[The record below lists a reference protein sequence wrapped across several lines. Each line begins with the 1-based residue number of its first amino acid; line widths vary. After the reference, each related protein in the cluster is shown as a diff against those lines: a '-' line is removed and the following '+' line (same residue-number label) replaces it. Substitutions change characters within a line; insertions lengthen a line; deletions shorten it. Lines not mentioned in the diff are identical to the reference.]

1 MEKNEG
7 LVSII
12 MLSHNQARFVEES
25 VRSVIAQT
33 YQNWELLFMDDSSK
47 DETIQLLMQLK
58 EEDDKL
64 RMSYGGELSSRIKVY
79 QNVYE
84 KGEMATLKS
93 ALKDARGKWIAF
105 LDAGDVWKP
114 EKLEK
119 QIRFMEEHRHAFS
132 YTNYGII
139 DKHSKSRGAVIS
151 GPKEID
157 EQLMLKCFWPG
168 MLTVMYDAKKIKKVK
183 VPAFKESNFYAL
195 LMRLSEKAKCYLLEE
210 NLASNRTKRGLFN
223 GMPLKKKLAWRYE
236 AYRTVEDLGRLMSAV
251 MTVENLWYT
260 MVKRVK
266 YVDRKHQ
273 AATAG

>member
-1 MEKNEG
+1 MDKNEG

-25 VRSVIAQT
+25 VRSVMAQT

-58 EEDDKL
+58 EEDDKR
-64 RMSYGGELSSRIKVY
+64 RMSYGGELSSRIRVY
-79 QNVYE
+79 QNVFE

-210 NLASNRTKRGLFN
+210 NLASNRTKWGLFN
-223 GMPLKKKLAWRYE
+223 GAPLKKKFAWRYE
-236 AYRTVEDLGRLMSAV
+236 AYRTVEDLGRVRSVM

-260 MVKRVK
+260 LVKRVK
-266 YVDRKHQ
+266 YVDRIKM
-273 AATAG
+273 A